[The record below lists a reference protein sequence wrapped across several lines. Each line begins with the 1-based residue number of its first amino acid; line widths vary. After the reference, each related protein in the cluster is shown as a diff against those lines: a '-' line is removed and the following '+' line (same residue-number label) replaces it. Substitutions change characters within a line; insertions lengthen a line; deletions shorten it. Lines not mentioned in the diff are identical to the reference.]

1 MTIGDFLIE
10 IRPVSFLA
18 RELVNLLHSH
28 DPTYYNQIINSCIH
42 TSHIC
47 ISISI
52 SADPL
57 AKLEGEATGKDKTNA
72 NSFDLLFSFH

>member
-1 MTIGDFLIE
+1 MTNE
-10 IRPVSFLA
+10 IKLNKDEQS
-18 RELVNLLHSH
+18 
-28 DPTYYNQIINSCIH
+28 IND
-42 TSHIC
+42 
-47 ISISI
+47 I

>member
-1 MTIGDFLIE
+1 MKYQQKGDELRFYRKE
-10 IRPVSFLA
+10 RGVVSLPY
-18 RELVNLLHSH
+18 VN
-28 DPTYYNQIINSCIH
+28 IN
-42 TSHIC
+42 
-47 ISISI
+47 I